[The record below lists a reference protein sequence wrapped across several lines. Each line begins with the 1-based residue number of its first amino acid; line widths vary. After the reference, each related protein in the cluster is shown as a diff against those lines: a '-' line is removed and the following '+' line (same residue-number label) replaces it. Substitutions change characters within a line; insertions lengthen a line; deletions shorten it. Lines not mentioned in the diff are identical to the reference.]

1 MKHTFSLVALLSV
14 FLTACGSNPPSYLPS
29 GTTTPIVNIEANVA
43 EITDVV
49 AKSDELVVFNKS
61 EHPLHLSYKLFWY
74 DKTGVTQTLKG
85 EATSSWQHLFLEPK
99 QRQEIALDKPTPESE
114 NYRFYLRFQR

>member
-29 GTTTPIVNIEANVA
+29 GTTPIVNIEANVA

-85 EATSSWQHLFLEPK
+85 EAISSWQHLFLEPK

>member
-1 MKHTFSLVALLSV
+1 MKFSFSLVAILSV
-14 FLTACGSNPPSYLPS
+14 FLTACASNPPSYLPS
-29 GTTTPIVNIEANVA
+29 GTTPIVNIEANVA
-43 EITDVV
+43 EITEVV

-74 DKTGVTQTLKG
+74 DKTGVTQTLNG
-85 EATSSWQHLFLEPK
+85 EETSSWQHLFLEAK
-99 QRQEIALDKPTPESE
+99 QRQGIALDKPTPESA

>member
-14 FLTACGSNPPSYLPS
+14 FLIACGSNPPSYLPS

-114 NYRFYLRFQR
+114 NYRFYLRCQR